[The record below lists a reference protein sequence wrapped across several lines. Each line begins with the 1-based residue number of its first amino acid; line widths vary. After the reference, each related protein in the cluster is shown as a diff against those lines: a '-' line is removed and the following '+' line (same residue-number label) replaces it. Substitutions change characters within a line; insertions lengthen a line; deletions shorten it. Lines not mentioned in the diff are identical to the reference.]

1 MFEVELVGEYKTSRT
16 QGSSQRACSLVGR
29 QLVMAINKYTLST
42 LCEPNPYNPAEKLRF
57 TQNRHGTEEEPM

>member
-1 MFEVELVGEYKTSRT
+1 
-16 QGSSQRACSLVGR
+16 
-29 QLVMAINKYTLST
+29 MAINKYTLST